1 MKEKKKTYEWPK
13 RRKTRRLG
21 PFSSSETATRFLPLP
36 ALSFA
41 LVFNLL
47 LWPFVVAIAA
57 AAAAAVAV
65 AVLVVGGTKERG

>member
-1 MKEKKKTYEWPK
+1 
-13 RRKTRRLG
+13 LG

-57 AAAAAVAV
+57 AAAAVAV
-65 AVLVVGGTKERG
+65 AVLVVGGTKERGER